1 MAFLP
6 PALTMAM
13 ADWHS
18 GKSMQR
24 LRGGSAGYAPGRSVL
39 VLTLYLVC
47 TLLVFSFILFE
58 VLDVDASDFPSPAKS
73 SVKLA
78 EPPHD
83 LKRVVTSPVAG
94 SPTVAPRSLDC
105 DGIQN
110 PVPLPPSPVRSHARV
125 SRLTL
130 PRAALPDPAPCV

>member
-1 MAFLP
+1 MA
-6 PALTMAM
+6 T

-18 GKSMQR
+18 DVLMHQ
-24 LRGGSAGYAPGRSVL
+24 LRSGSAAYAPGRSVL

-73 SVKLA
+73 SIRLA

-83 LKRVVTSPVAG
+83 LKRVVTSPALG
-94 SPTVAPRSLDC
+94 SPTVPPRRVNC
-105 DGIQN
+105 GGIES
-110 PVPLPPSPVRSHARV
+110 PVSLPPSPVRPHARV

-130 PRAALPDPAPCV
+130 PRAALPDPSPGV